1 MTSEAS
7 VSTPEAGRL
16 ARLMPGLAALLGYRR
31 ADLPRDLIAG
41 LSVAAVALPVGVAY
55 AQLAGFSPVVGLYA
69 SILPLLAY
77 ALFGTSRQLMVGPD
91 AATCALVAATV
102 APLAGGDET
111 LYLSLSVMLAAL
123 TGLFCIGA
131 SFLRLGALADFLSK
145 PILVGFLNGISLYI
159 LAGQIGKLVGFDIES
174 QAILPKLVELGTRL
188 AEVHWPTLA
197 VGGGTFAVLWLS
209 QRVLPRLPAAL
220 VALVGAA
227 LAVALFGLDD
237 LGVAVIGA
245 VPAGLPDLQIPRVPL
260 HLIDELAGAAAGLA
274 LVSFSSMMLTARSF
288 AARNRYEIDVDR
300 EFAALGAA
308 NIAASLSQSFA
319 ISGADS
325 RTAMADAAGGRTQV
339 TGLVAAATIA
349 LVLLFLTEPLRYVP
363 IAALGAVLIKASL
376 SLLDLRTLREL
387 DRFDRRE
394 LVLSLLATLGVI
406 WVGAI
411 KAILV
416 VVILALLRFVQLTS
430 RPRVDILGEVATL
443 SGFHSV
449 SRHPEARIDPG
460 LVLLRFNAPLVFF
473 NAPYFKQQALAAIEA
488 AGPELRWLVLDA
500 LPLTQVDA
508 TGYDTLDALSRLLH
522 ERGVELVIAGRLT
535 ETREWLDAKGFGERR
550 LADRHFPTLRRAV
563 LAYRALADDSAILKS
578 DLDSVA
584 DRPSLDQTH
593 PS

>member
-1 MTSEAS
+1 MTAEAVRS
-7 VSTPEAGRL
+7 NPGTDRL

-31 ADLPRDLIAG
+31 ADLPHDLIAG

-69 SILPLLAY
+69 SILPLVVY
-77 ALFGTSRQLMVGPD
+77 ALFGTSRQLIVGPD

-102 APLAGGDET
+102 TPLAGGDET
-111 LYLSLSVMLAAL
+111 LYLSLSVTLAAL

-159 LAGQIGKLVGFDIES
+159 LAGQLGKLVGFDLES
-174 QAILPKLVELGTRL
+174 QGILPKLLELVARFGET
-188 AEVHWPTLA
+188 HWPTLA
-197 VGGGTFAVLWLS
+197 VGVGTFAVLWLS
-209 QRVLPRLPAAL
+209 QRFLPRLPAAL
-220 VALVGAA
+220 VALVVAA
-227 LAVALFGLDD
+227 LAVALLGLDD
-237 LGVAVIGA
+237 FGVAVIGN
-245 VPAGLPDLQIPRVPL
+245 VPAGLPDFQIPHVPL
-260 HLIDELAGAAAGLA
+260 QLLDELAGAAAGLA

-288 AARNRYEIDVDR
+288 AARNHYEIDVDR
-300 EFAALGAA
+300 EFAALGAV
-308 NIAASLSQSFA
+308 NLAASLSQSFA

-339 TGLVAAATIA
+339 TGLVAAGTIA
-349 LVLLFLTEPLRYVP
+349 LVLLFLTGPLRYVP

-376 SLLDLRTLREL
+376 SLLDLKTLREL

-394 LVLSLLATLGVI
+394 LALSLLATLGVI

-430 RPRVDILGEVATL
+430 RPRVDVLGEVEEL

-449 SRHPEARIDPG
+449 VRHPEARTDPG

-473 NAPYFKQQALAAIEA
+473 NAPYFKQRALAAIAA
-488 AGPELRWLVLDA
+488 AGPDLRWLVLDA
-500 LPLTQVDA
+500 LPLTQVDV

-522 ERGVELVIAGRLT
+522 ERGAELVIAGRLT
-535 ETREWLDAKGFGERR
+535 ETLEWMDSRGFGERR

-563 LAYRALADDSAILKS
+563 LAYRALAENNVIPESVT
-578 DLDSVA
+578 VA
-584 DRPSLDQTH
+584 DRPSANPTH
-593 PS
+593 PA

>member
-1 MTSEAS
+1 MTSEAI
-7 VSTPEAGRL
+7 VSNPGTGRL

-69 SILPLLAY
+69 SILPLIAY
-77 ALFGTSRQLMVGPD
+77 ALFGTSRQLIVGPD

-102 APLAGGDET
+102 TPLAGGDET

-159 LAGQIGKLVGFDIES
+159 LAGQIGKLVGFDLES
-174 QAILPKLVELGTRL
+174 HGILPKLVELAARFGET
-188 AEVHWPTLA
+188 HWPTLA
-197 VGGGTFAVLWLS
+197 VGVGTFAVLWLS
-209 QRVLPRLPAAL
+209 QRFLPRLPAAL
-220 VALVGAA
+220 VALVVAA

-245 VPAGLPDLQIPRVPL
+245 VPAGLPDFQIPQVPL

-288 AARNRYEIDVDR
+288 AARNHYEIDVDR
-300 EFAALGAA
+300 EFAALGAV
-308 NIAASLSQSFA
+308 NLAASLSQSFA

-339 TGLVAAATIA
+339 TGLVAAGTIA
-349 LVLLFLTEPLRYVP
+349 LVLLFLTGPLRYVP

-376 SLLDLRTLREL
+376 SLLDLKTLREL

-394 LVLSLLATLGVI
+394 LALSLLATLGVI

-416 VVILALLRFVQLTS
+416 VVILALLRFVRLTS
-430 RPRVDILGEVATL
+430 RPRVDVLGEVEEL
-443 SGFHSV
+443 SGFHSIV
-449 SRHPEARIDPG
+449 RHPEARTDPG
-460 LVLLRFNAPLVFF
+460 LVLLRF
-473 NAPYFKQQALAAIEA
+473 KRSI
-488 AGPELRWLVLDA
+488 
-500 LPLTQVDA
+500 T
-508 TGYDTLDALSRLLH
+508 S
-522 ERGVELVIAGRLT
+522 
-535 ETREWLDAKGFGERR
+535 
-550 LADRHFPTLRRAV
+550 
-563 LAYRALADDSAILKS
+563 
-578 DLDSVA
+578 
-584 DRPSLDQTH
+584 PS
-593 PS
+593 S